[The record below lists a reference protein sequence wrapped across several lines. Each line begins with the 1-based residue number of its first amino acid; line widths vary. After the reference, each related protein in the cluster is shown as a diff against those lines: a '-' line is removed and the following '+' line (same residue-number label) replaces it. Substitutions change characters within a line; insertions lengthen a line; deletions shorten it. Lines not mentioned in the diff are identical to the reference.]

1 MHKRPKRSN
10 FAHKNNTIAGISM
23 RRPGLKALRTTIYTL
38 SGIGYN
44 VDEGLLVHLTD
55 LLRNEEERLKQR
67 RLDKMSDEEL
77 AAADRAKP
85 RRLRVYRRDG
95 SIIPGKKSI
104 DVFIKAI
111 LESQATFEELSPIR
125 VKKKPLV
132 IKRTAGRKMKGY
144 CILCDDNCI
153 YRGCRTEEMVDILER
168 IDEQRAMYWEI
179 ERY

>member
-1 MHKRPKRSN
+1 MEKGMFFLQKGPKEVTL
-10 FAHKNNTIAGISM
+10 HVKNNTITGINM

-38 SGIGYN
+38 SGINYN
-44 VDEGLLVHLTD
+44 VDEGLLVHLSE

-77 AAADRAKP
+77 DAADRVPP
-85 RRLRVYRRDG
+85 RRLRIFRRDG

-111 LESQATFEELSPIR
+111 LESQATFEELSPIH

-132 IKRTAGRKMKGY
+132 IKRTA
-144 CILCDDNCI
+144 
-153 YRGCRTEEMVDILER
+153 
-168 IDEQRAMYWEI
+168 
-179 ERY
+179 